1 MIKQTFLHLSGIGEK
16 TESNY
21 WNRGINNWDDL
32 ENSLCSSALSRNS
45 PLLKNQIALS
55 RKSFDQT
62 EVRFFSKRLPVN
74 QQWRL
79 FADFFHTAA
88 YLDIE
93 TTGLGNHED
102 HITTI
107 SLYDG
112 KKLSYYVWGENL
124 EQFVDDIREY
134 SLLVTYNG
142 KCFDLPFLEKQ
153 FRIKLDQAHLDLRFV
168 LARLGYK
175 GGLKGC
181 EKQLGIDRGDLEGV
195 DGYMAV
201 LLWREYERSGNV
213 QALET
218 LLSYNMEDTINL
230 ERLAFLSY
238 NQFIASTPFREA
250 QLPLPANMTDIPFKP
265 TREIIE
271 RLRYGLRRNGHAG

>member
-32 ENSLCSSALSRNS
+32 ENSLSSSVISKNS
-45 PLLKNQIALS
+45 PILKNQIALS
-55 RKSFDQT
+55 RKSFEKT
-62 EVRFFSKRLPVN
+62 EVSYFSKRLPVN

-79 FADFFHTAA
+79 FADFNHAAA

-93 TTGLGNHED
+93 TTGLGNYED
-102 HITTI
+102 HVTTI

-112 KKLSYYVWGENL
+112 KKLSYYVWGDNL
-124 EQFVDDIREY
+124 EQFVEDIRDY
-134 SLLVTYNG
+134 SLLITYNG
-142 KCFDLPFLEKQ
+142 KCFDLPFLERQ

-181 EKQLGIDRGDLEGV
+181 ERQLGIDRGDLEGV
-195 DGYMAV
+195 DGFMAV
-201 LLWREYERSGNV
+201 LLWREYQRSGNV

-238 NQFIASTPFREA
+238 NQFIAFTPFREE
-250 QLPLPANMTDIPFKP
+250 QLPLPANITDIPFKP

-271 RLRYGLRRNGHAG
+271 RLQYGLRRNGYAG